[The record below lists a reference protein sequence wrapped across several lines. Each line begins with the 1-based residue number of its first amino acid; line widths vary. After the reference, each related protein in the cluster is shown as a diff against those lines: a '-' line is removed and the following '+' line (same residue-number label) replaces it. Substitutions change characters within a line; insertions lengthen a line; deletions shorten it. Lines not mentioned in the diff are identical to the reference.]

1 MMNNIKRAFGGNIR
15 QYGMIIALF
24 VLMVFF
30 QIITKG
36 TLLMP
41 MNISNLVAQN
51 AYVLVLAVG
60 MLFCIITGNV
70 DLSVGSVVAIV
81 GAASG
86 IVIVRAGLPFW
97 LGLLLC
103 LIIGACVGA
112 FQGFFIAY
120 VKIPA
125 FIVTLAGMLMFR
137 GLTMALLKG
146 QTISQYP
153 NEFQYVAQ
161 GFIFQELKM
170 TLNLGGRAVGLNV
183 LALITGIVCSV
194 IYLLF
199 ELNSRKNKRKYD
211 FEVDS
216 TPVLIIKFVLVAFVI
231 NFFTIELA
239 LYNGI
244 PAVLVLV
251 VALVAIYTF
260 IANKTITGRHV
271 YALGGNAKAA
281 RLSGVKTSKIM
292 FLVYANMGMLAG
304 LAGIIVAARLN
315 AATPKAGSGFEL
327 DAIAACYIGGASAS
341 GGIGTIIGAMVGGL
355 VMGVLNNGMSI
366 LGISVDWQQVVKGAV
381 LLLAVTFDVYSKS
394 KAANK

>member
-1 MMNNIKRAFGGNIR
+1 MTNIKKAFGGNIR

-24 VLMVFF
+24 VLMCFF

-36 TLLMP
+36 TLLLP

-51 AYVLVLAVG
+51 AYVLILAVG

-70 DLSVGSVVAIV
+70 DLSVGSIVAVV
-81 GAASG
+81 GAISG
-86 IVIVRAGLPFW
+86 IVIVRLGVNLW
-97 LGLLLC
+97 LGLLIC
-103 LIIGACVGA
+103 LLIGIATGA

-120 VKIPA
+120 IKIPA
-125 FIVTLAGMLMFR
+125 FIVTLAGQLMLR
-137 GLTMALLKG
+137 GLTMVLLKG

-153 NEFQYVAQ
+153 QGFQYVAQ
-161 GFIFQELKM
+161 GFIFQNSKISLNMGGKPV
-170 TLNLGGRAVGLNV
+170 TLNLVAVI
-183 LALITGIVCSV
+183 AGIIGSI

-216 TPVLIIKFVLVAFVI
+216 TPVLIAKFILVSFVI

-251 VALVAIYTF
+251 VLLVAIYTF
-260 IANKTITGRHV
+260 VANKTITGRHV
-271 YALGGNAKAA
+271 YAMGGNEKAA
-281 RLSGVKTSKIM
+281 KLSGVKTSKMM
-292 FLVYANMGMLAG
+292 FLVYANMGLLAG
-304 LAGIIVAARLN
+304 LAGIVVAARLN

-341 GGIGTIIGAMVGGL
+341 GGIGTIIGAIVGGL

-366 LGISVDWQQVVKGAV
+366 MGISVDWQQVVKGAV

-394 KAANK
+394 KASAK

>member
-1 MMNNIKRAFGGNIR
+1 MGNLKKAFGGNIR

-24 VLMVFF
+24 VLMCFF

-51 AYVLVLAVG
+51 AYVLILAIG

-70 DLSVGSVVAIV
+70 DLSVGSIVAII
-81 GAASG
+81 GAVSG
-86 IVIVRAGLPFW
+86 ILIVRMELPFW
-97 LGLLLC
+97 LGLIIC
-103 LIIGACVGA
+103 MLIGIMVGA

-153 NEFQYVAQ
+153 KQFQFAAQ
-161 GFIFQELKM
+161 GFVFQSAKIPFEFGGKAM
-170 TLNLGGRAVGLNV
+170 TLNIFAVI
-183 LALITGIVCSV
+183 AGIVCSV

-199 ELNSRKNKRKYD
+199 ELNSRTNKRKYN
-211 FEVDS
+211 FPVDS
-216 TPVLIIKFVLVAFVI
+216 TPVLIIKVLLVAAVI
-231 NFFTIELA
+231 NFFTVELA

-244 PAVLVLV
+244 PAVLLIVVL
-251 VALVAIYTF
+251 LVAIYTF
-260 IANKTITGRHV
+260 IANKTIIGRHV

-281 RLSGVKTSKIM
+281 KLSGVKTSKIM
-292 FLVYANMGMLAG
+292 FMVYANMGLLAG

-341 GGIGTIIGAMVGGL
+341 GGIGTIIGAIVGGL

-366 LGISVDWQQVVKGAV
+366 LGVSVDWQQVVKGAV

-394 KAANK
+394 KSSSK